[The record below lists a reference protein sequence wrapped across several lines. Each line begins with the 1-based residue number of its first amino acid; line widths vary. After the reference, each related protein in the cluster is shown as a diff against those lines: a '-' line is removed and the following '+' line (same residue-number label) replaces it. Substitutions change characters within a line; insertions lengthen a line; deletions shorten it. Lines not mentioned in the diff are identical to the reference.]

1 METSATEAPFI
12 TTTRLGAFAKVS
24 FTPQLSR
31 VTGYPVAEAAA
42 VVSVALSADDDPH
55 PAVSRQSAAARAA
68 AAAGRFIDMRAPCV
82 RRVPV
87 GRAPMQ

>member
-42 VVSVALSADDDPH
+42 FVSVALSADSEPH
-55 PAVSRQSAAARAA
+55 PAVSRQSAAARA